1 MIVTSED
8 VAKVAGVSRATVSQ
22 ILNGH
27 GQRFAE
33 ETRQRVKQA
42 AVDLDYQPSVAARAL
57 VRGSSDVVIAL
68 IPPMPFGAHLQGLL
82 ERLTVEL
89 AERGLTLV
97 LRLAPAPARSLDPV
111 SAGLKPRAVISLVPI
126 SGEEQALLEHW
137 GVPLVDRSAFQL
149 TGVQYEIGAFQARY
163 LIEKGYTRLTFA
175 HLRAARDDPMAQA
188 REAGLRETCRAHGVA
203 EPSIICLDID
213 PPDALRSHE
222 AVELRGA
229 AIACFNDDVAFA
241 VLYAAAARGWATSAS
256 DPVIGMGG
264 TPPSRLTRPAL
275 TTLDYDAAAVASAEL
290 EEILAALSFRPRGS
304 GPRLGPRLIEGET
317 T

>member
-68 IPPMPFGAHLQGLL
+68 IPAMPFGAHLQGLL

-97 LRLAPAPARSLDPV
+97 LRLAPAPARPLDPV

-126 SGEEQALLEHW
+126 SAEERALLKHW
-137 GVPLVDRSAFQL
+137 GVPLVDRSAFQRA
-149 TGVQYEIGAFQARY
+149 GVHHEIGAFQARY
-163 LIEKGYTRLTFA
+163 LIGKGYARLVFA

-188 REAGLRETCRAHGVA
+188 REAGLRETCRTLGVA
-203 EPSIICLDID
+203 EPSVIYLDIEA
-213 PPDALRSHE
+213 PDALPGLD
-222 AVELRGA
+222 ALQPRGV

-241 VLYAAAARGWATSAS
+241 VLYAARERDWAVPGDVA
-256 DPVIGMGG
+256 VLGMGG

-290 EEILAALSFRPRGS
+290 EEILAAMDSRPRG
-304 GPRLGPRLIEGET
+304 PAPQLELRLIEGET